1 MKFTLSVATQGT
13 KAKLAAMMFINFEFI
28 PMKVKSAIGN

>member
-1 MKFTLSVATQGT
+1 MTAATQGS

-28 PMKVKSAIGN
+28 PMKVKSAVGN